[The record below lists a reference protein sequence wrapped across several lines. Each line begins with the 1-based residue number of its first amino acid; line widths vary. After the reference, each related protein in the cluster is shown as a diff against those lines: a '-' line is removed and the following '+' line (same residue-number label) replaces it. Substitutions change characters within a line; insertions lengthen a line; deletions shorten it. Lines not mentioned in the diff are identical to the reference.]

1 MPDPRGV
8 VAVFN
13 ASQDTVDMI
22 CAELTGHGYRC
33 VPGHVTDVKQGET
46 DFIAFIEQ
54 ENPQV
59 IVWDISPPYD
69 KNWAFFQLIRSS
81 TALRGRGMVL
91 TTTHKTHL
99 DQLAGENTGALEII
113 GKPYDLNLIS
123 QAVGRAMPTR
133 V

>member
-1 MPDPRGV
+1 MADPRGV

-13 ASQDTVDMI
+13 ASDDTVDMI
-22 CAELTGHGYRC
+22 CAELDAHGYRC
-33 VPGHVTDVKQGET
+33 VPGHVADVKQGET
-46 DFIAFIEQ
+46 DFVAFIER
-54 ENPQV
+54 EDPQV

-81 TALRGRGMVL
+81 TALRGRGVVL
-91 TTTHKTHL
+91 TTTHKAHL
-99 DQLAGENTGALEII
+99 DRLAGEATGALEII

-123 QAVGRAMPTR
+123 QAVERAMPTP